1 MDQVTLTNDLV
12 PVEFDPFTGP
22 EIIRVLPAIEP
33 QQEIWISC
41 RLGGEDANRS
51 YNESVSLRLTGPF
64 DRPAMENALR
74 DLIARHEAL
83 RSAFSADGHKILV
96 FKELPINL
104 FYQDLSTLSK
114 EDQQAFVDRFSTQEA
129 QTAFDLLNGP
139 LFRMALFRL
148 GPEEHFLKLTAHHIV
163 CDGWSLGIMLQDLGK
178 LYSAYAKGT
187 VPALP
192 EALRF
197 SQYAIDQWRFL
208 ESEEYSRTVQYWL
221 DQFKGDIPV
230 LDMPT
235 DFARPSL
242 RTYKSRRDDYP
253 LDPALVQSIKRL
265 GASAGCSMVMT
276 LMTAFEIF
284 LHRLTGQ
291 EDIVLGLPAAGQSA
305 TGYQSL
311 VGHCVNLLPLRSRPN
326 GDLSFPAYLKQR
338 KPHIFDAYEHQ
349 QFTFGSLLKRLPINR
364 DPSRIPLVPV
374 VFNIDMGL
382 DNGVAF
388 HNIDYRMSYNPR
400 EYESFE
406 IFLNASGSE
415 QHLVLEWSYNTQ
427 LFKSSSIRRM
437 MDSFEH
443 LLRQLTT
450 NTNSLIRDLPV
461 MDFYSSNEQLDSLND
476 TTVAYPKDKALYTL
490 IDEKAVLNPTHPAL
504 QFQGIVITYKTLAEK
519 TNRLAHLLK
528 AKGVRQGD
536 AVGLALDR
544 SAEMVIALIAIW
556 KAGAAYIPL
565 DPAYPD
571 DRIEFMLKDAG
582 AETLLTI
589 ARYRSRFYS
598 QTRTLVLEDCWN
610 NINDYPATPPVEGTG
625 SQLAY
630 ILYTSGSTGTPK
642 GVEIEHHNLV
652 NFMLSMQ
659 RRPGIS
665 ASDRLLAVTTISFDI
680 AGLELYLP
688 LITGATLIL
697 ADADSAKDGRALLDI
712 VRTEEITIMQATPS
726 TWRMMLGAGWND
738 PLPLK
743 ALCGGEALPKDLAG
757 ILTAKCSS
765 LWNMYGPTETTIWST
780 VKQILPDEEAIT
792 IGRPI
797 DNTQVYLLDEAARP
811 VALGAVGEI
820 YIGGDGVARGYHHR
834 PALTA
839 ERFVTNAFSSDGSKM
854 YRTGDLG
861 KLLENGDI
869 LCLGRID
876 HQVKIRGH
884 RIELGEIEHSLIKQ
898 PMIKEAVVIAR
909 EDRPGDQ
916 RLVAYIVSSN
926 TNLPDASHFPIEQQ
940 KVWENGLHSLLPA
953 YMIPNDYVSMRQLP
967 LTANGK
973 IDRKALPRPANR
985 HSIDPASSSR
995 EYVPP
1000 TTELEKLI
1008 SVSWIQALGLTK
1020 VSIHD
1025 DFFELGGHSMIAIQV
1040 MTQLD
1045 KALGKRLPLTTLVEC
1060 PTIAQLARRLE
1071 QTENVLDWSSLVP
1084 IRAEGSKTPLYIV
1097 HGAGLTVMIFNSLA
1111 KSLDPDQPVYGLQ
1124 AKGLNGI
1131 DEPLDKMEAISAH
1144 YVSEILQHNPDG
1156 PFCLAGYSFGGF
1168 VAFEMARQLQ
1178 ALGKEVKMLAIFDTA
1193 ADNTSVQFEP
1203 LWKRMIR
1210 KIGRQF
1216 PKMLFIL
1223 QSLGKHPGKMIKYQS
1238 SFLRRKMRQPFEK
1251 FGLLQEEKNE
1261 LDTLEHAAR
1270 INEKLDIAYSNYKLQ
1285 PLNIEIDLFRAET
1298 RLFFVSDPEY
1308 LSWRKYALKGVT
1320 VHDVPGDHK
1329 TFLLAPH
1336 YKKMAAVL
1344 QACLDQRN
1352 SPKKEQIEIVTM
1364 RPLHNRNKLTA
1375 S

>member
-1 MDQVTLTNDLV
+1 VDQGKLTNDLT

-64 DRPAMENALR
+64 DRQAMENALR
-74 DLIARHEAL
+74 DLVARHEAL
-83 RSAFSADGHKILV
+83 RSTFSADGFKILV
-96 FKELPINL
+96 FKELPIDL
-104 FYQDLSTLSK
+104 FYRDLSGTAPD
-114 EDQQAFVDRFSTQEA
+114 EQEAFIARFSSEQA
-129 QTAFDLLNGP
+129 LTAFDLLNGP
-139 LFRMALFRL
+139 LFRMALLRL
-148 GPEEHFLKLTAHHIV
+148 GHEEYFFKLTAHHII
-163 CDGWSLGIMLQDLGK
+163 CDGWSLGIILQDLGK
-178 LYSAYAKGT
+178 LYSAHTKCID
-187 VPALP
+187 PALP

-208 ESEEYSRTVQYWL
+208 ETEEYRQTVQYWL
-221 DQFKGDIPV
+221 DQFKGEVPV

-235 DFARPSL
+235 DFPRPAL

-253 LDPALVQSIKRL
+253 LDPTLVQAIKRL
-265 GASAGCSMVMT
+265 GAGAGCSMVMT

-284 LHRLTGQ
+284 LHRLTRQ
-291 EDIVLGLPAAGQSA
+291 PDLVLGLPAAGQSA
-305 TGYQSL
+305 TGYQNL
-311 VGHCVNLLPLRSRPN
+311 VGHCVNLLPLRSQPN
-326 GDLSFPAYLKQR
+326 GDLTFPAYLKQR
-338 KPHIFDAYEHQ
+338 KPKIFDAYDHQ

-388 HNIDYRMSYNPR
+388 HNLNYRMAYNPR

-415 QHLVLEWSYNTQ
+415 HALTLEWSYNTQ
-427 LFKSSSIRRM
+427 LFKPSSIRRM
-437 MDSFEH
+437 MDSFEN

-450 NTNSLIRDLPV
+450 DTGCLIRDLRI
-461 MDFYSSNEQLDSLND
+461 MDFYASNEQLDSLNS
-476 TTVAYPKDKALYTL
+476 TAVNYPRDKALYTL
-490 IDEKAVLNPTHPAL
+490 IDEKAALTPAHPAL
-504 QFQGIVITYKTLAEK
+504 EFQGIIISYKTLAEK

-528 AKGVRQGD
+528 AKGVQPGD

-571 DRIEFMLKDAG
+571 DRIEFMLQDAG
-582 AETLLTI
+582 AATLLT
-589 ARYRSRFYS
+589 AAKYRSRFRS
-598 QTRTLVLEDCWN
+598 QTSTLILEDCWN
-610 NINDYPATPPVEGTG
+610 EINNYPAVPPIEGTG

-642 GVEIEHHNLV
+642 GVEIRHHNLV

-659 RRPGIS
+659 REPGITP
-665 ASDRLLAVTTISFDI
+665 ADRLLAVTTISFDI

-688 LITGATLIL
+688 LITGATLVL
-697 ADADSAKDGRALLDI
+697 ADADSAKDGRSLLDI
-712 VRTEEITIMQATPS
+712 VRSKGITIMQATPS
-726 TWRMMLGAGWND
+726 TWRMMLNAGWKH

-743 ALCGGEALPKDLAG
+743 ALCGGEALPQDLAA
-757 ILTAKCSS
+757 ILATKCSS

-780 VKQILPDEEAIT
+780 VKQVLPDTKTIT

-797 DNTQVYLLDEAARP
+797 ANTQIYILDEAARP
-811 VALGAVGEI
+811 VALGAIGEI
-820 YIGGDGVARGYHHR
+820 YIGGDGVARGYHNR
-834 PALTA
+834 PALTT
-839 ERFVTNAFSSDGSKM
+839 ERFVINPFSSDNSKM

-898 PMIKEAVVIAR
+898 PNIKEAVVIAR

-916 RLVAYIVSSN
+916 RLVAYIVP
-926 TNLPDASHFPIEQQ
+926 TNPGLPDAAHFPFEQQ
-940 KVWENGLHSLLPA
+940 KIWEKGLHSLLPA
-953 YMIPNDYVSMRQLP
+953 YMVPKDYVSMQQLP

-973 IDRKALPRPANR
+973 IDRKALPRPESRNGA
-985 HSIDPASSSR
+985 ASSTSSK

-1000 TTELEKLI
+1000 TTDLEKLI

-1045 KALGKRLPLTTLVEC
+1045 KALGKRLPLTALVEC
-1060 PTIAQLARRLE
+1060 PTIAQLAQRLE
-1071 QTENVLDWSSLVP
+1071 ETEHALDWSSLVP
-1084 IRAEGSKTPLYIV
+1084 MRPEGSKPPLYIV

-1111 KSLDPDQPVYGLQ
+1111 KNLDPDQPVYGLQ

-1131 DEPLDKMEAISAH
+1131 DEPLDNMEAISAH
-1144 YVSEILQHNPDG
+1144 YVYEILQHNPDG

-1203 LWKRMIR
+1203 LWKRLIR
-1210 KIGRQF
+1210 KTFRQF
-1216 PKMLFIL
+1216 PKMVFIL
-1223 QSLGKHPGKMIKYQS
+1223 RSLGRHPGETIRYQT
-1238 SFLRRKMRQPFEK
+1238 SFFRKKMRQPLER
-1251 FGLLQEEKNE
+1251 FGLLPEEKNE
-1261 LDTLEHAAR
+1261 LDTLEHAAK
-1270 INEKLDIAYSNYKLQ
+1270 INEKLEIAYNNYRLE
-1285 PLNIEIDLFRAET
+1285 PLNIEVDLFRAKT
-1298 RLFFVSDPEY
+1298 RLFFVSDPRY

-1329 TFLLAPH
+1329 TFLMDPH
-1336 YKKMAAVL
+1336 YKTLASVL
-1344 QACLDQRN
+1344 QACLDQRIN
-1352 SPKKEQIEIVTM
+1352 PKKEQKKFVTM
-1364 RPLHNRNKLTA
+1364 RPRVERNKLTA